1 MEIFLYIKLVVC
13 CFGWYYYIAKSKETG
28 SRQKME
34 RRLHT
39 GFGIEYLKKSRYALL
54 AALITAFLFTV
65 IYTMAGRMIGGNTL
79 FMRSDLIQQ
88 YSAFNKLFFRNL
100 LEGGSLDYS
109 FQISLGMPTAPLYA
123 FYCLSPFNLAFYLID
138 NVDAAS
144 AVVVI
149 LKLSVAAF
157 TFQKFAVRVLKR
169 DGLPSLV
176 CAVAYALCSYCVF
189 FCYNIHTLDGVYM
202 LPVLVTLIVGLVKH
216 GRFLALTLAYAYIFI
231 VNFYCGY
238 ILGFFSLLIFL
249 LMMLFEYKKDVKRY
263 VSCGAKFLTAVLL
276 AAMAG
281 AFVLLPMAREALT
294 NMSETIPP
302 HLGWLLLSPV
312 ELYSDFF
319 IGVIPDQ
326 QFKPFVYGGI
336 ILMYLAPCFF
346 ADRSIAL
353 KSKISA
359 AVLLVF
365 LGVCSFFKPA
375 YLFMHCFNFPNG
387 CGYRFAYFY
396 AFVLLSMGCLEWEHM
411 EKKSTWKLLIV
422 CVGNIIFYGAAYAW
436 QERYSEAGDVIF
448 SIMGWGVNA
457 AFFTA
462 YFWLF
467 AFAMKKK
474 SWKQVADKLLFLL
487 VLAEL
492 TVNGYLCVDA
502 IWTGVRDERAV
513 YEAFLQLS
521 GSAVDEIKAQDNGVY
536 RISYV
541 NAYNWNDAALN
552 DYMGF
557 DYYSTVENP
566 VLRNA
571 LSHLGYFTVER
582 AAHDYGGTSM
592 TKMLFAEKYDINI
605 NKAEYYTQSG
615 VIPSWEWNEETLS
628 LGFMASERIMN
639 TALDSESAFDNQ
651 NRLISDLTGKDLAL
665 FTPYEGTIEFIPD
678 NMTIEYWEE
687 SGYRIAKADEAMD
700 RAVLTVRLPE
710 AEEKP
715 VYAYF
720 AQKTSILFLGLSSPY
735 TMSEGGDIG
744 TILAPSFLSVPHLS
758 RMGRNES
765 GVYALDIIMSE
776 NTFHE
781 FGYKNMYFAYYND
794 AVVSEAY
801 QELKDHQLQIME
813 VDGDRIYGEITVEN
827 DKTVLFTSIPYDE
840 GWHILVDGKEQETI
854 AVVDGAFLAAELMAG
869 RHEITLYYQDDIIT
883 AGCLI
888 SAAAAVIYLMVC
900 IIVCQRRKGSIAEI
914 VNHEAGE
921 N

>member
-1 MEIFLYIKLVVC
+1 
-13 CFGWYYYIAKSKETG
+13 
-28 SRQKME
+28 ME
-34 RRLHT
+34 RQLHT
-39 GFGIEYLKKSRYALL
+39 GFGIESLKKSRYALL

-65 IYTMAGRMIGGNTL
+65 IYTMAGRLIGGDTL

-88 YSAFNKLFFRNL
+88 YSAFNKLFIRNL

-109 FQISLGMPTAPLYA
+109 FQISLGMPTASLYA

-144 AVVVI
+144 AVVAV

-157 TFQKFAVRVLKR
+157 AFQKFAVRVLKR

-176 CAVAYALCSYCVF
+176 CAVAYALCSYCIF

-249 LMMLFEYKKDVKRY
+249 LLMLFEYKKDVKRY
-263 VSCGAKFLTAVLL
+263 VICGAKFLAAVLL
-276 AAMAG
+276 AAMVG

-294 NMSETIPP
+294 SISENASLR
-302 HLGWLLLSPV
+302 LGWLLLLPV

-319 IGVIPDQ
+319 IGVMPDP
-326 QFKPFVYGGI
+326 QFEPFVYGGI
-336 ILMYLAPCFF
+336 ILMYLVPCFF
-346 ADRSIAL
+346 TDRDIAL

-365 LGVCSFFKPA
+365 LLVCSFFKPA

-396 AFVLLSMGCLEWEHM
+396 AFVLLSMGCLEWDRM
-411 EKKSTWKLLIV
+411 EKKSAWKLLLV
-422 CVGNIIFYGAAYAW
+422 CAGNIIFYGAAYAW

-448 SIMGWGVNA
+448 SIRGWGVNA
-457 AFFTA
+457 AFFTT
-462 YFWLF
+462 YFLIF
-467 AFAMKKK
+467 VFAMKKK
-474 SWKQVADKLLFLL
+474 SWKQEADKLLFLL

-502 IWTGVRDERAV
+502 IGTGVKDERAV

-521 GSAVDEIKAQDNGVY
+521 GSAVDEIKAQDKGVY
-536 RISYV
+536 RISYE

-557 DYYSTVENP
+557 DYFSTVENP

-571 LSHLGYFTVER
+571 LSHLGYFTSARVVN
-582 AAHDYGGTSM
+582 DYGGTSM
-592 TKMLFAEKYDINI
+592 TKMIFAEKYDINI
-605 NKAEYYTQSG
+605 NKAEYYAQG
-615 VIPSWEWNEETLS
+615 AIPPWEWNEETLS
-628 LGFMASERIMN
+628 LGFMVSELIMN

-651 NRLISDLTGKDLAL
+651 NRLINDLTGKDLAL
-665 FTPYEGTIEFIPD
+665 FTPYDGTVELMPD
-678 NMTIEYWEE
+678 NMTLEYWEGG
-687 SGYRIAKADEAMD
+687 GYRIAKADEAMD

-720 AQKTSILFLGLSSPY
+720 TQETPVWYVSPSSPY
-735 TMSEGGDIG
+735 MMSEGGDIG
-744 TILAPSFLSVPHLS
+744 TILVPSFLSVPHLS

-765 GVYALDIIMSE
+765 GAYALDIIMSE
-776 NTFHE
+776 NTLHE
-781 FGYKNMYFAYYND
+781 FGYRNMYFAYYND
-794 AVVSEAY
+794 SVVSEAY
-801 QELKDHQLQIME
+801 QELKDHQLHIME
-813 VDGDRIYGEITVEN
+813 MDGDRIYGEITVGN

-854 AVVDGAFLAAELMAG
+854 AVVDGAFLAAELTPG
-869 RHEITLYYQDDIIT
+869 RHEVTLYYQDDMIT

-888 SAAAAVIYLMVC
+888 SAAAAVIYLTVC
-900 IIVCQRRKGSIAEI
+900 IIVCRRRKEGIAEN
-914 VNHEAGE
+914 VNREAGE
-921 N
+921 H

>member
-1 MEIFLYIKLVVC
+1 
-13 CFGWYYYIAKSKETG
+13 
-28 SRQKME
+28 ME

-827 DKTVLFTSIPYDE
+827 DKNVLFTSIPYDE